1 MNLPFYIAW
10 RYLFSKK
17 SHNAINIISGISV
30 CGISLATVAM
40 VCTLSVINGFQEMV
54 EQFFTAFDPELKIT
68 STKGKTFAITDA
80 QIQSIKSMP
89 EVEVFMG
96 TLEEQVMLQYKE
108 RQMTAIIKGVED
120 NFEQL
125 TAIDSILYG
134 TGQFILHDE
143 VADYGIPGAELMTIL
158 GTGVEFIDPIR
169 VYAPRR
175 DRTIN
180 AANPANSFTTGRLFS
195 PGVIFAV
202 NQQEYDANYILAS
215 LAFVRKL
222 FNYQDEVTAVE
233 LRLHPQANTAQVQ
246 KRIQEKLGNN
256 FKVMNRYEQQEDVF
270 RIMKVEKLVSYLF
283 LTFILLIA
291 SFNIMGSISMLVIDK
306 KDDAMTLRNLGAS
319 NRLIGRIFLFEGWLI
334 SAAGAVAGIIAGLA
348 LCLLQQY
355 FGIIKLGNGENTFVI
370 DTYPVSV
377 ETADVIL
384 VAATVL
390 AIGFLAIRYPVRY
403 FCRRLLP

>member
-1 MNLPFYIAW
+1 
-10 RYLFSKK
+10 
-17 SHNAINIISGISV
+17 
-30 CGISLATVAM
+30 M

-54 EQFFTAFDPELKIT
+54 EHFFTAFDPELKII
-68 STKGKTFAITDA
+68 SAEGKTFPVTD
-80 QIQSIKSMP
+80 QRIQAVKALP

-108 RQMTAIIKGVED
+108 RQVTAILKGVED

-134 TGQFILHDE
+134 TGRFVLHDE
-143 VADYGIPGAELMTIL
+143 VADYGIPGAELMTVL

-175 DRTIN
+175 DRKIN
-180 AANPANSFTTGRLFS
+180 VANPANSFVTGRLFS

-202 NQQEYDANYILAS
+202 NQQEYDANYMLAS

-222 FNYQDEVTAVE
+222 FNYKDEVTAVE
-233 LRLHPQANTAQVQ
+233 LRLHPQADIAQMQ
-246 KRIQEKLGNN
+246 KRIQAMLGNG
-256 FKVMNRYEQQEDVF
+256 FQVMDRYEQQEDVF
-270 RIMKVEKLVSYLF
+270 RIMKVEKFVSYLF

-291 SFNIMGSISMLVIDK
+291 SFNIMGSISMLIIDK
-306 KDDAMTLRNLGAS
+306 KDDALTLRNLGAS
-319 NRLIGRIFLFEGWLI
+319 NPLIGRIFLFEGWLI
-334 SAAGAVAGIIAGLA
+334 SAVGAVTGIIAGLA
-348 LCLLQQY
+348 LCLLQQH
-355 FGIIKLGNGENTFVI
+355 FGIIKLGNGESSFVI

-377 ETADVIL
+377 EPADVIL
-384 VAATVL
+384 VAITVL